1 MFFRALSSETH
12 FLTLFF
18 KTIFGFLKLD
28 IFKNVQ
34 KRKSP
39 RLFKLELLLK
49 ILTEKYKHNMLR
61 IMVTLII
68 GVFVTIFYE
77 KQNKRIKNSKK
88 LN

>member
-34 KRKSP
+34 NRKPP

-49 ILTEKYKHNMLR
+49 ILTEKYKYNMLR
-61 IMVTLII
+61 IMVTLIVGI
-68 GVFVTIFYE
+68 FVTIIY
-77 KQNKRIKNSKK
+77 RIKKK
-88 LN
+88 E